1 MDGRDSWSNGC
12 GVLSLPH
19 VFGGVLAVYARL
31 FDIMAVSGPKVGCRW
46 GGLRDLKVC
55 RGLRAA
61 NNWHPTA
68 K

>member
-19 VFGGVLAVYARL
+19 VFGGVL
-31 FDIMAVSGPKVGCRW
+31 AVSGPKVGCRW

-61 NNWHPTA
+61 NNRHPTA